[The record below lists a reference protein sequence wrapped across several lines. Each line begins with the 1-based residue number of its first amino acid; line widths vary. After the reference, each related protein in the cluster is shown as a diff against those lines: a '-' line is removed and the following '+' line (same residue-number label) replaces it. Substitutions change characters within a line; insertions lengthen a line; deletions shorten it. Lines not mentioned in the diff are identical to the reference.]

1 MNGKFD
7 SCYEILLAIL
17 DKLGVSIE
25 KRYTSSYDIL
35 LDINE
40 ALGGGGGGEKIEVEL
55 PATVSEDGTADIEAT
70 VTEDGIIE
78 L

>member
-1 MNGKFD
+1 MNGKFE
-7 SCYEILLAIL
+7 SSYEILLAIL

-40 ALGGGGGGEKIEVEL
+40 ALGVGEKNE
-55 PATVSEDGTADIEAT
+55 
-70 VTEDGIIE
+70 
-78 L
+78 